1 VNTDSIP
8 PDIRKEAFTK
18 ARENLNLSTKELGGM
33 ACLST
38 RQIEQIENGEMSSFY
53 GVQIKFT
60 AAKKVAKLLKL
71 SDEEAF
77 DFGVEA
83 SAKKIESVS
92 ADESSKAPTVK
103 ASKQKEVDLIKEAT
117 EEVQALIPASEEE
130 KESVKKAESIKIEPV
145 KALSKEIPFPAT
157 SASSRSAPSKKL
169 FLGISVLAALVFS
182 VLNLRPLFFA
192 DKPEEIVVVKEEVIE
207 SAPAVNPTQPAPIA
221 PVASTPVAAIPA
233 ASAELVTACP
243 AEEGI
248 ISYKTDAPRKAAD
261 MVYVQVKSKQV
272 VCVSDATGKMQNK
285 LIEPSAGASFY
296 GKPPFKVLT
305 GGLAQADVF
314 FQGAKVRLTNL
325 NYKTLVLEA
334 AEVTTPTAGRTD
346 SQQR

>member
-1 VNTDSIP
+1 MNTDSKP

-83 SAKKIESVS
+83 STKKIESVS
-92 ADESSKAPTVK
+92 AEESSIAPTVK
-103 ASKQKEVDLIKEAT
+103 ASEQTEVALIKEVT
-117 EEVQALIPASEEE
+117 EKVQAPVPASEEE
-130 KESVKKAESIKIEPV
+130 KESVKKAESVTVEPV
-145 KALSKEIPFPAT
+145 KAVLKEIPFPAT
-157 SASSRSAPSKKL
+157 SASSKSAPSKKL
-169 FLGISVLAALVFS
+169 FLGLSVLAALAFS

-207 SAPAVNPTQPAPIA
+207 LAPAVNPTEPAPIA

-272 VCVSDATGKMQNK
+272 VCVSDASGKMQNK
-285 LIEPSAGASFY
+285 VIEPGAGASFY

-305 GGLAQADVF
+305 NGLAQADVF

-325 NYKTLVLEA
+325 NFKTLVLEA
-334 AEVTTPTAGRTD
+334 AEVAAPSVDRTD
-346 SQQR
+346 SQLR